1 MKVTIKIQQTPL
13 FMRLKTILKN
23 IFPVLLILSLIL
35 AFWFSLSI
43 IFSTS
48 QPILAVT
55 SESMKPTLNVGDLIV
70 VKGVSIGEVLK
81 DFNNG
86 VEDIIVFYAYTPNN
100 LKNPTV
106 IVHRVVGVVWVD
118 GKPYLKTKGDNN
130 PIADPWLGTPGL
142 PEENLVGKVVAVIP
156 MVGWLILFFKSLY
169 GVFIIS
175 LCLAFYI
182 FTLIFRA
189 RKAKRIGLME

>member
-1 MKVTIKIQQTPL
+1 
-13 FMRLKTILKN
+13 MRLKTILKN

-43 IFSTS
+43 VFSTG

-86 VEDIIVFYAYTPNN
+86 VEDIVVFYAYTPNN

-156 MVGWLILFFKSLY
+156 MVGWLILFLKSPY

>member
-1 MKVTIKIQQTPL
+1 
-13 FMRLKTILKN
+13 MRLKTILKN

-86 VEDIIVFYAYTPNN
+86 VEDIVVFYAYTPNN

-156 MVGWLILFFKSLY
+156 MVGWLILFFKSPY
-169 GVFIIS
+169 GVFTIS